1 MINTDHA
8 SPITHTV
15 LSVPLGVRRVSYI
28 RERFL
33 SQIVFRFAPLA
44 GRQNFQR
51 ARTMR
56 RNAGGTE
63 RNRVRQLSEELK
75 QLSDDLLAYFD
86 MHVITGDPVIL
97 PPSQLDSDNVLIHVC
112 LSVC

>member
-1 MINTDHA
+1 
-8 SPITHTV
+8 
-15 LSVPLGVRRVSYI
+15 
-28 RERFL
+28 
-33 SQIVFRFAPLA
+33 
-44 GRQNFQR
+44 
-51 ARTMR
+51 MR

-86 MHVITGDPVIL
+86 MHVITGDPAIL